1 MNPSRMANP
10 LPKSEPEVTL
20 DLLSAVEADD
30 QHSQRSLAR
39 DLGIALGLTNAYVK
53 RCVKRGWIKA
63 SQAPP
68 NRYAYYLTP
77 KGFSE
82 KSRLTARYLKS
93 SFSFYRKARSE
104 LDELF
109 EQAIKSGHRRIAL
122 AGRSELAEIAV
133 LCAAQYPIEIAA
145 VIDAGNEPAFL
156 GIPVV
161 SDVKATS
168 SIDGIIVTDTK
179 AGQETYDKMTDFD
192 ESVPVCAP
200 KMLRVVPRAKR
211 ASS

>member
-1 MNPSRMANP
+1 MVDP
-10 LPKSEPEVTL
+10 LPRSEPEVTL

-30 QHSQRSLAR
+30 QHSQRSLSR
-39 DLGIALGLTNAYVK
+39 DLGIALGLTNAYIK

-68 NRYAYYLTP
+68 KRYAYYLTP

-82 KSRLTARYLKS
+82 KGRLTARYLKS
-93 SFSFYRKARSE
+93 SFSFYRKARAE
-104 LDELF
+104 LDELL
-109 EQAIKSGHRRIAL
+109 ELAIKSGHRRVAL

-145 VIDAGNEPAFL
+145 VIDDGNEPAFL
-156 GIPVV
+156 GIPIV
-161 SDVKATS
+161 SDVRAVP

-179 AGQETYDKMTDFD
+179 AGQETYDKIIGING
-192 ESVPVCAP
+192 SIPVFAP
-200 KMLRVVPRAKR
+200 EMLRVVPRGPT
-211 ASS
+211 S

>member
-1 MNPSRMANP
+1 MADP
-10 LPKSEPEVTL
+10 LAKPEPEVTL
-20 DLLSAVEADD
+20 DLLSAVEANE
-30 QHSQRSLAR
+30 QHSQRSLSR

-93 SFSFYRKARSE
+93 SFSFYRRARNE
-104 LDELF
+104 LDDLF
-109 EQAIKSGHRRIAL
+109 DEIMKSGHRRVVL

-133 LCAAQYPIEIAA
+133 LCAGQYPVEIAA
-145 VIDAGNEPAFL
+145 VIDTGNEPAFL

-161 SDVKATS
+161 SDINAVS
-168 SIDGIIVTDTK
+168 GVDSVIVTDTQ
-179 AGQETYDKMTDFD
+179 AGQETYDKMAAGD
-192 ESVPVCAP
+192 ERVPVFAR
-200 KMLRVVPRAKR
+200 KMLRVQTQESST
-211 ASS
+211 AS

>member
-1 MNPSRMANP
+1 MADP
-10 LPKSEPEVTL
+10 LPRSEPEVTL

-39 DLGIALGLTNAYVK
+39 DLGIALGLTNAYIK

-82 KSRLTARYLKS
+82 KGKLTARYLKS

-109 EQAIKSGHRRIAL
+109 ELAIKSGHRRVAL

-133 LCAAQYPIEIAA
+133 LCAAQYPIEIVA
-145 VIDAGNEPAFL
+145 VIDAGNEPTFL
-156 GIPVV
+156 GIPLV
-161 SDVKATS
+161 SDLKAVT
-168 SIDGIIVTDTK
+168 SIDGIMVTDTK
-179 AGQETYDKMTDFD
+179 AGQETYDKMTDVD
-192 ESVPVCAP
+192 NSVPVMAP
-200 KMLRVVPRAKR
+200 KMLRVVSRAAR
-211 ASS
+211 AAS

>member
-1 MNPSRMANP
+1 MADQASKP
-10 LPKSEPEVTL
+10 EPEVTL
-20 DLLSAVEADD
+20 DLLSAVEAND
-30 QHSQRSLAR
+30 QHSQRSLAQ

-82 KSRLTARYLKS
+82 KSRLTARYLRS
-93 SFSFYRKARSE
+93 SFSFYRRARNE

-109 EQAIKSGHRRIAL
+109 EEAAKSGHRRVAL

-133 LCAAQYPIEIAA
+133 LCAGQHPVEITA
-145 VIDAGNEPAFL
+145 VIDTGNEPSFL
-156 GIPVV
+156 GLPVV
-161 SDVKATS
+161 SDVNS
-168 SIDGIIVTDTK
+168 VSGVDGIILTDTR
-179 AGQETYDKMTDFD
+179 AGQETYEKMVAS
-192 ESVPVCAP
+192 EQRIPVYAP
-200 KMLRVVPRAKR
+200 KMLRVQTGRAR
-211 ASS
+211 VDS

>member
-1 MNPSRMANP
+1 MADP
-10 LPKSEPEVTL
+10 LAKPEPEVTL
-20 DLLSAVEADD
+20 DLLSAVEANE

-93 SFSFYRKARSE
+93 SFSFYRRARNE
-104 LDELF
+104 LDDLF
-109 EQAIKSGHRRIAL
+109 DEAMKSGHRRIAL

-133 LCAAQYPIEIAA
+133 LCAGQHPVEIAA
-145 VIDAGNEPAFL
+145 VIDTGNEPEFL

-161 SDVKATS
+161 SDLKAVS
-168 SIDGIIVTDTK
+168 GVDSIIVTDTR
-179 AGQETYDKMTDFD
+179 AGQETYNKMAACD
-192 ESVPVCAP
+192 ERVPVFAP
-200 KMLRVVPRAKR
+200 KMLRVQAQQSGK
-211 ASS
+211 SS

>member
-1 MNPSRMANP
+1 MADTQ
-10 LPKSEPEVTL
+10 PKSEPEVTL
-20 DLLSAVEADD
+20 DLLTAVEADE

-39 DLGIALGLTNAYVK
+39 DLGIALGLTNAYIK

-63 SQAPP
+63 SQAPT

-93 SFSFYRKARSE
+93 SFSFYRMARNE

-109 EQAIKSGHRRIAL
+109 EHAVDAGHRRVVL

-145 VIDAGNEPAFL
+145 VIDAGNEPSFL
-156 GIPVV
+156 GIPLV
-161 SDVKATS
+161 SDIKAVRS
-168 SIDGIIVTDTK
+168 VDGIIVTDTK
-179 AGQETYDKMTDFD
+179 AGQETYDKMVRI
-192 ESVPVCAP
+192 EASVPVFAP
-200 KMLRVVPRAKR
+200 EMLRVVPQGPV
-211 ASS
+211 S

>member
-1 MNPSRMANP
+1 MPDQPNRA
-10 LPKSEPEVTL
+10 ETEITL
-20 DLLSAVEADD
+20 ELLSAVESDEA
-30 QHSQRSLAR
+30 HSQRSLAR

-93 SFSFYRKARSE
+93 SFSFYRRARNE
-104 LDELF
+104 LD
-109 EQAIKSGHRRIAL
+109 AILESCMDAGHDRVAL
-122 AGRSELAEIAV
+122 VGRSEIAEIMV
-133 LCAAQYPIEIAA
+133 LCAGQYPIEVAA
-145 VIDAGNEPAFL
+145 IVDAGNEPAFL

-161 SDVKATS
+161 KN
-168 SIDGIIVTDTK
+168 IDDIPIVDAIIVTDMN
-179 AGQETYDKMTDFD
+179 ASQETYDKLAACPKRLIIY
-192 ESVPVCAP
+192 VP
-200 KMLRVVPRAKR
+200 KLLRVNQKGATK
-211 ASS
+211 

>member
-1 MNPSRMANP
+1 MADP
-10 LPKSEPEVTL
+10 LTKPDHEVTL
-20 DLLSAVEADD
+20 DLLSAVEAND

-63 SQAPP
+63 TQAPP

-93 SFSFYRKARSE
+93 SFSFYRRARSE
-104 LDELF
+104 LDDLF
-109 EQAIKSGHRRIAL
+109 ELAERSGLKRVAL
-122 AGRSELAEIAV
+122 AGRSELAEIAL
-133 LCAAQYPIEIAA
+133 LCAGQYPVEIAA
-145 VIDAGNEPAFL
+145 VIDAGNEPSFL

-161 SDVKATS
+161 SDLSAVSAV
-168 SIDGIIVTDTK
+168 DGIFVTDTRT
-179 AGQETYDKMTDFD
+179 GQETYDAIIARGDQ
-192 ESVPVCAP
+192 VPVYAP
-200 KMLRVVPRAKR
+200 KMLRVQTQTQGKGTAP
-211 ASS
+211 